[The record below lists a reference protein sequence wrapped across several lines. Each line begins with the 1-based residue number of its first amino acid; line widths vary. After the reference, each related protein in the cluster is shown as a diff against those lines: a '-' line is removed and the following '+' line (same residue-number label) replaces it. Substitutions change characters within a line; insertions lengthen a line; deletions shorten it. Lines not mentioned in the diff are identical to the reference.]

1 MKVIVIGC
9 NHAGTWAVKTLKAT
23 DPNCQVVTY
32 DRNDNISFLACGI
45 ALWVGGV
52 VKDPKGLFYASPES
66 LKSEGVEVH
75 MGHDVTK
82 IDWANKKLHIKELKT
97 GKEFEDNYDKLILA
111 TGSWPVTPPIE
122 GLKQEGTTYG
132 LKKGI
137 FFSKLYQQGQEIIE
151 ELKKPE
157 VKKVMVVGA
166 GYIGVEL
173 IEAFKN
179 HGKEV
184 ILMEALPRVMGNYF
198 DKEIT
203 DEAEKRIKEAGIEM
217 HLGET
222 VKKFEGDDRVKKVV
236 TDKGS
241 YEVDMVVMSV
251 GFKPNSDLYK
261 DYLETLPNGAIVVDT
276 TMKTSKDPDVY
287 AIGDCA
293 SVYSR
298 ASEKQEYIALAT
310 NAVRMGIVAANN
322 ALGKHVE
329 YCGTQGSNA
338 ICVFGYNM
346 ASTGWSEETARKK
359 GLKVKSNFFK
369 DSERPEFMP
378 THEEV
383 LVKIVYEEGTGRL
396 LGAQIASKNNHAEA
410 IHAFSIAIQR
420 GMTVQEFAL
429 SDFFFLPHYNKPLS
443 WMTMVAYTAK

>member
-9 NHAGTWAVKTLKAT
+9 NHAGTWAAKTLKAT

-52 VKDPKGLFYASPES
+52 VKDPKGLFYASPEG
-66 LKSEGVEVH
+66 LKSEGIEVY
-75 MGHDVTK
+75 MGHEVTK
-82 IDWANKKLHIKELKT
+82 IDWANKKMTVKELKT

-137 FFSKLYQQGQEIIE
+137 FFSKLYQQGQDIIDEIA
-151 ELKKPE
+151 KPE
-157 VKKVMVVGA
+157 VKRVMVVGA

-184 ILMEALPRVMGNYF
+184 ILMEAMPRVMANYF

-203 DEAEKRIKEAGIEM
+203 DEAEKRIKDAGIEM

-222 VKKFEGDDRVKKVV
+222 VKKFEGEDRVKKVI

-241 YEVDMVVMSV
+241 YDVDMVVMSV
-251 GFKPNSDLYK
+251 GFRPNSELYK

-276 TMKTSKDPDVY
+276 TMKSSKDENVY
-287 AIGDCA
+287 AIGDCS
-293 SVYSR
+293 SVYSC
-298 ASEKQEYIALAT
+298 SSKSHEYIALAT

-322 ALGKHVE
+322 ILGKKVN

-346 ASTGWSEETARKK
+346 ASTGWSEETAKKK
-359 GLKVKSNFFK
+359 GLKVKSNFFR
-369 DSERPEFMP
+369 DAERPEFMP
-378 THEEV
+378 TYEDV

-396 LGAQIASKNNHAEA
+396 LGAQIASKHNHAEA
-410 IHAFSIAIQR
+410 IHAFSLAIANE
-420 GMTVQEFAL
+420 MTVQDFAL

>member
-9 NHAGTWAVKTLKAT
+9 NHAGTWAAKTLKAT

-52 VKDPKGLFYASPES
+52 VKDPKGLFYANPEG
-66 LKSEGVEVH
+66 LKAEGIDVH
-75 MGHDVTK
+75 MGHEVVK
-82 IDWANKKLHIKELKT
+82 IDWANKKLTVKELAT

-122 GLKQEGTTYG
+122 GLKQEGTEYG

-137 FFSKLYQQGQEIIE
+137 FFSKLFQQGQDIID

-184 ILMEALPRVMGNYF
+184 ILMEAMPRVMANYF

-222 VKKFEGDDRVKKVV
+222 VKKFEGEDRVKTVV

-241 YEVDMVVMSV
+241 YDVDMVVMSV
-251 GFKPNSDLYK
+251 GFKPNSELYK
-261 DYLETLPNGAIVVDT
+261 DYLKTLPNGAIIVDT
-276 TMKTSKDPDVY
+276 TMKTSDENVY

-293 SVYSR
+293 AVYSC
-298 ASEKQEYIALAT
+298 SSKNNEYIALAT

-322 ALGKHVE
+322 VLGKKVN

-346 ASTGWSEETARKK
+346 ASTGWSEETAKKK

-369 DSERPEFMP
+369 DAERPEFMP
-378 THEEV
+378 SYEDV
-383 LVKIVYEEGTGRL
+383 LVKIIYMEDSGRIV
-396 LGAQIASKNNHAEA
+396 GAQIASKHNHAEA
-410 IHAFSIAIQR
+410 IHAFSLAIANE
-420 GMTVQEFAL
+420 MTVQDFAL